1 MTGPTAVP
9 ARRGLG
15 KWSAVVEFAA
25 GSRQV
30 NRLLAIRM
38 LSPNIGSIMPALA
51 LLAGCA
57 GQPADPVRGFAPDEA
72 YLEGSEFPYFGSE
85 TPWNLRFFTEHTQV
99 KRNGQR
105 QMLYIVQ
112 GNPEKAVLDAEALL
126 AENPTDQESLFN
138 LAVARTQLGELDLAM
153 SAVHRATE
161 AGLPMGRFIAGP
173 RDLLAPL
180 AEHEPFRREFAQL
193 DSQLLHGPMVG
204 AVTET
209 SARIWLRTAAES
221 DVKVVTRTGPASRA
235 ERRSDT
241 ARTSSESDYT
251 AVVEINGLEP
261 DSAYSYDVIVDGRP
275 ALGPD
280 YPAFRTFP
288 TPGEPSRF
296 KVGFGGG
303 AGYVPRNERM
313 WDVIR
318 SHDPLAFLFLG
329 DNVYLDYPVGP
340 TGLHYYTYYRRQSR
354 EEFRRLTASTAIYA
368 IWDDHDCATD
378 DVWMGPYRDR
388 PHWKLPA
395 WRQFRENWVNPGYGS
410 DEWPG
415 VWFAFSIGDVDF
427 FMLDGRFYRT
437 NPYASEKTLLGP
449 AQKRWLFDQVKRSR
463 ATFKV
468 LVSPVP
474 WSFDT
479 KGDAVDTWNG
489 FREERAEIFDF
500 LADNEVEGVFLLSA
514 DRHRSDARR
523 IDRSSGYPLFEF
535 ESSRL
540 TNEHA
545 HRLMP
550 GALFG
555 YNEKQSFGLLQ
566 FDMGQA
572 DPTVTFRILSI
583 DNEVKGEL
591 VLKRSQLSQA
601 ESDPGRSAS

>member
-1 MTGPTAVP
+1 MIECRSLGPEDQ
-9 ARRGLG
+9 
-15 KWSAVVEFAA
+15 SAWDSGRVYRAL
-25 GSRQV
+25 STP
-30 NRLLAIRM
+30 M
-38 LSPNIGSIMPALA
+38 LSRNMGGLILA
-51 LLAGCA
+51 SVILAGCA
-57 GQPADPVRGFAPDEA
+57 GQPAEPVRGFAPDEA
-72 YLEGSEFPYFGSE
+72 YLEGTEFPYFGSE

-105 QMLYIVQ
+105 QMLHIVQ

-126 AENPTDQESLFN
+126 AEDPADQESLFN

-153 SAVHRATE
+153 GAVHRALG
-161 AGLPMGRFIAGP
+161 AGLPMERFIAGP

-180 AEHEPFRREFAQL
+180 AAHGPFRREIDGL
-193 DSQLLHGPMVG
+193 EGKLIHGPMVG
-204 AVTET
+204 AVTGT
-209 SARIWLRTAAES
+209 SVRIWVRTAAES
-221 DVKVVTRTGPASRA
+221 DVQVAAGAGTSFRGGHRPAVARSSR
-235 ERRSDT
+235 
-241 ARTSSESDYT
+241 ESDYT
-251 AVVEINGLEP
+251 AVVEIRGLAPDTTYRYDVFVDGRSVLEP
-261 DSAYSYDVIVDGRP
+261 D
-275 ALGPD
+275 
-280 YPAFRTFP
+280 YPSFRTFP
-288 TPGEPSRF
+288 ARGEPGRF
-296 KVGFGGG
+296 SVGFGGG

-340 TGLHYYTYYRRQSR
+340 TSLHYYTYYRRQSR

-378 DVWMGPYRDR
+378 DVWMGPYRNK
-388 PHWKLPA
+388 PAWKLPA

-410 DEWPG
+410 EEWPG
-415 VWFAFSIGDVDF
+415 VWFGFSIGNVDF

-437 NPYASEKTLLGP
+437 NPYAAERTMLGP
-449 AQKRWLFDQVKRSR
+449 VQKRWLLDQVKRSE

-500 LADNEVEGVFLLSA
+500 LAENEIEGVFLVSA

-523 IDRSSGYPLFEF
+523 IERANGYPLYEF

-540 TNEHA
+540 TNEHV

-566 FDMGQA
+566 FDTAKA
-572 DPTVTFRILSI
+572 DPTVNFRILSI

-601 ESDPGRSAS
+601 E

>member
-1 MTGPTAVP
+1 M
-9 ARRGLG
+9 
-15 KWSAVVEFAA
+15 
-25 GSRQV
+25 
-30 NRLLAIRM
+30 
-38 LSPNIGSIMPALA
+38 ALA
-51 LLAGCA
+51 MIVPAGCA
-57 GQPADPVRGFAPDEA
+57 PQPTEPVRGFAPDEA
-72 YLEGSEFPYFGSE
+72 YLDGSEFPYFGSE
-85 TPWNLRFFTEHTQV
+85 TPWNLRFFTEHTAV

-126 AENPTDQESLFN
+126 ADDPTDQESLFN

-153 SAVHRATE
+153 SAVQRALE
-161 AGLPMGRFIAGP
+161 AGLPIERFIAGP

-180 AEHEPFRREFAQL
+180 VEHVPFQRELARL
-193 DSQLLHGPMVG
+193 DRELVHGPMVG
-204 AVTET
+204 SVTGT
-209 SARIWLRTAAES
+209 TARIWVRTANES
-221 DVKVVTRTGPASRA
+221 DVQVAAGTGTDFRGQL
-235 ERRSDT
+235 RSAT

-251 AVVEINGLEP
+251 AVAEIVGLRP
-261 DSAYSYDVIVDGRP
+261 DTTYRYEVILDGDSVS
-275 ALGPD
+275 GPD
-280 YPAFRTFP
+280 YPSFRTFP
-288 TPGEPSRF
+288 ERGKPSRF
-296 KVGFGGG
+296 NVGFGGG
-303 AGYVPRNERM
+303 AGYVTRNERV
-313 WDVIR
+313 WDLIR

-329 DNVYLDYPVGP
+329 DNVYLDFPVGP
-340 TGLHYYTYYRRQSR
+340 NSLHYYTYYRRQSR

-378 DVWMGPYRDR
+378 DVWMGPYKDK
-388 PHWKLPA
+388 PPWKLPS

-410 DEWPG
+410 EGWPG

-437 NPYASEKTLLGP
+437 NPYANEKTMLGP
-449 AQKRWLFDQVKRSR
+449 AQKGWLLDQVKRST

-489 FREERAEIFDF
+489 FRAERAEIFDF
-500 LADNEVEGVFLLSA
+500 LAENEIEGVFLLSA

-523 IDRSSGYPLFEF
+523 IDRANGYPLYEF

-540 TNEHA
+540 TNEHV

-555 YNEKQSFGLLQ
+555 YNEKQSFGLLE
-566 FDMGQA
+566 FDTSEP
-572 DPTVTFRILSI
+572 DPTVTFRIVSI
-583 DNEVKGEL
+583 DNEVQGEL
-591 VLKRSQLSQA
+591 ALKRSQLSH
-601 ESDPGRSAS
+601 EE